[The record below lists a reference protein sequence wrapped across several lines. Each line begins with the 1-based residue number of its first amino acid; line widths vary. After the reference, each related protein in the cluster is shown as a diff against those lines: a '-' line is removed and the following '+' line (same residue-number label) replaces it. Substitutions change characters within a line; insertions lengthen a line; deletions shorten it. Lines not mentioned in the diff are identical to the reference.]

1 MWKKNI
7 APTLFLLLAI
17 NLLFYF
23 TTFIY
28 KVAQPA
34 DLPVYIMVLC
44 PVLTTLFDGLLYFLF
59 PGKIYRGVMLVFTTL
74 LKASLSIF
82 YKQFGNFDIFS
93 RSGQA
98 GELKGV
104 ISVILKDVNIFVV
117 FMLGL
122 MIYGLWRIVKRRD
135 FLPFNKNRAILSV
148 AIMAILTAVPVA
160 TSARTLGIEM
170 YSTVLTG
177 GLVQRINTEKIYDPV
192 VMKKIENHYQDPE
205 IKTNR
210 FTGIAEGKNVLF
222 IQCESLQNTF
232 VNRKYNG
239 QEITPFLNKL
249 IKEKGTIYF
258 NDYFEL
264 LGLGNTS
271 DAEFV
276 SMNGI
281 YPSAKGQAYDLFKDT
296 KLYGMPQVAKSHGYD
311 NLAFHGNSGS
321 FYDRDKH
328 YRALDFNGIYLGEDL
343 VQDEVINMG
352 LSDGSLFRQ
361 MAPILEKSNREGR
374 NFFALAVTL
383 TTHTPFVMPENL
395 KTMEPKP
402 GDEDDFVYNYANC
415 ARYTDDSL
423 KALFQDLAAR
433 GILQNTVVVIYGDHH
448 AMTIKNPEHF
458 NSMTK
463 WLGREIDYD
472 EMMNIPLVIT
482 VPGLEENVQ
491 RENIGSQ
498 VDLYPTILNLLGWDR
513 SNLPIMGIDLLNDDK
528 ETKNNVVFP
537 QTHMLKGSYI
547 TKDRLFE
554 VSRDNIF
561 EHSRLIDRKTRKEL
575 PVEEAAPLYQRATLT
590 LDYAYRLLRDNR
602 LMDLISSKN
611 DDLPQE
617 KTIMHGGGELDTNVV
632 TNMMTAVE
640 QSYARGKRMMEID
653 FSKTTDG
660 HYVGL
665 HGWDGSIERYFPERE
680 GKGKEPI
687 SHEEFM
693 AMEEKHGWHQLDL
706 HSLVLWME
714 EHPDVYIIT
723 DIKKDNIDFLS
734 YIAEH
739 YAGMRGRF
747 IPQIY
752 RRDEYDQA
760 RALGFQ
766 NIIYTLYQS
775 EDDVDEVIDFVN
787 KHPLYGITISD
798 QKFKTGRWKEL
809 LNTKKPVFVHTI
821 NDEKRAKELLNQGVS
836 AVYTDSL

>member
-1 MWKKNI
+1 MWKKKI
-7 APTLFLLLAI
+7 MPTLLLLLGI

-28 KVAQPA
+28 KVAEPMS
-34 DLPVYIMVLC
+34 LPTYVLILS
-44 PVLTTLFDGLLYFLF
+44 PILTTIFDASLYFLF
-59 PGKIYRGVMLVFTTL
+59 PKKLYRAALLIFTTL
-74 LKASLSIF
+74 LKVSLSVF
-82 YKQFGNFDIFS
+82 YKEFGNFDIFS

-104 ISVILKDVNIFVV
+104 IPVILHDINF
-117 FMLGL
+117 L
-122 MIYGLWRIVKRRD
+122 MILMLALMAWGLWRLYKAQKL
-135 FLPFNKNRAILSV
+135 LPFNKNRAILSV
-148 AIMAILTAVPVA
+148 ATMAILTAVPVV
-160 TSARTLGIEM
+160 TSAHTLGVEM

-177 GLVQRINTEKIYDPV
+177 KLVQKINTEKLYDPAV
-192 VMKKIENHYQDPE
+192 IKQIKERYQYPD

-210 FTGIAEGKNVLF
+210 FTGIAKGKNVLF

-239 QEITPFLNKL
+239 QEITPFLNQL
-249 IKEKGTIYF
+249 IKQKGTIYF
-258 NDYFEL
+258 DDYFEL

-276 SMNGI
+276 SMNGV
-281 YPSAKGQAYDLFKDT
+281 YASAKGQAYDLFDRT
-296 KLYGMPQVAKSHGYD
+296 KLYGMPQVAKKHGYD
-311 NLAFHGNSGS
+311 TLAFHGNSGS
-321 FYDRDKH
+321 YYDRDKH
-328 YRALDFNGIYLGEDL
+328 YPALGFNGIYLGENL

-361 MAPILEKSNREGR
+361 MAPILAKSNADGK

-395 KTMEPKP
+395 KTIEPKP
-402 GDEDDFVYNYANC
+402 GDENDFVYNYANC

-423 KALFQDLAAR
+423 KALFQDLAAP
-433 GILQNTVVVIYGDHH
+433 GTLQNTLLAIYSDHP
-448 AMTIKNPEHF
+448 AMTIKNPERF

-482 VPGLEENVQ
+482 VPGLQENVQ
-491 RENIGSQ
+491 RKNIGSQ

-513 SNLPIMGIDLLNDDK
+513 SKLPIMGIDLLNDDK
-528 ETKNNVVFP
+528 ETENNVVFP
-537 QTHMLKGSYI
+537 QTHLLKGSFI

-561 EHSRLIDRKTRKEL
+561 EHSRLIDRKTRKER
-575 PVEEAAPLYQRATLT
+575 PVKEAASLYQRATLT
-590 LDYAYRLLRDNR
+590 LDYAYRLMRDNR
-602 LMDLISSKN
+602 LMDLIESKN

-640 QSYARGKRMMEID
+640 NSYARGKRIMEID

-660 HYVGL
+660 HYIGL
-665 HGWDGSIERYFPERE
+665 HGWDGSIERYFPQRE
-680 GKGKEPI
+680 GKGQEPI

-693 AMEEKHGWHQLDL
+693 AMEEKHGWQQLDL
-706 HSLVLWME
+706 YHLVLWME
-714 EHPDVYIIT
+714 EHPNVYIVT
-723 DIKKDNIDFLS
+723 DIKKDNIEFLS
-734 YIAEH
+734 YIAQNF
-739 YAGMRGRF
+739 AGMRGRF

-760 RALGFQ
+760 RALGFH

-775 EDDVDEVIDFVN
+775 EDNVDDVIDFVN
-787 KHPLYGITISD
+787 THPLYGVTISD
-798 QKFKTGRWKEL
+798 KKFKSGRWKEL
-809 LNTKKPVFVHTI
+809 LKTKKPVFVHTI
-821 NDEKRAKELLNQGVS
+821 NDEKRAKELLDQGVS
-836 AVYTDSL
+836 AIYTDSL